1 VIYRSGAEGQRR
13 AYGIPPG
20 VYPVTDRDGQT
31 LGQRTVDEG
40 FWCDAVEVLEL
51 LQDGFRQPSWADAYG
66 LDADGRLY
74 TEVRMQGVT
83 QRLLWIAPG
92 AFQMGSPQDEPERL
106 GSETLHTVL
115 LTRGGWLADTAC
127 TQALWR
133 AVMGTNPSRFQ
144 GEDRPVE
151 NVSWNDVQDF
161 LQRLNAMI
169 PGGGFR
175 LPTEAEWE
183 YACRAGTTTPFWF
196 GAQITPE
203 QVNYH
208 GDYPYAGG
216 ERGLYRGETV
226 AVYALPCNAWG
237 LYQMHGNVLEWCRAG
252 LVPML
257 QRLQTR
263 LQ

>member
-1 VIYRSGAEGQRR
+1 MASQVSELYGEDVYGRWQVVTSQAGACRFR
-13 AYGIPPG
+13 WIPPG
-20 VYPVTDRDGQT
+20 
-31 LGQRTVDEG
+31 
-40 FWCDAVEVLEL
+40 
-51 LQDGFRQPSWADAYG
+51 
-66 LDADGRLY
+66 
-74 TEVRMQGVT
+74 
-83 QRLLWIAPG
+83 
-92 AFQMGSPQDEPERL
+92 AFMMGSPYSEPAR
-106 GSETLHTVL
+106 ETNETQHHVV
-115 LTRGGWLADTAC
+115 LTRGVWLAETTC
-127 TQALWR
+127 TQALWQ
-133 AVMGTNPSRFQ
+133 AVMGNNPSQFQ
-144 GEDRPVE
+144 GADRPVDS
-151 NVSWNDVQDF
+151 VSWDDVQDF
-161 LQRLNAMI
+161 LARCNESTPELAL
-169 PGGGFR
+169 R